1 MPYFS
6 ESSEQEMGEDS
17 SRCSD
22 LTNPLVYF
30 CRFRMGT
37 VFSRGCASD
46 GCIIRCPNDTLRSST
61 ISDGITFPS
70 TMANVTDLQTKY
82 SKLAQEY
89 SKLRAQNQVLKK
101 AVVDEQANS
110 LSLKEQL
117 KQRDQSL
124 RKQEQEMDSLSFRNQ
139 QLAKRVELLQ
149 EELAVSEAK
158 GKKGKSKGDS
168 PPQHGLETQNVFDED
183 LQKKIEENERLH
195 IQFYEADEKHRRQEA
210 ELKTRLQELEKDS
223 EQHQAVVDGLTTKY
237 MESIERLQG
246 DKARLEV
253 KAQTLEREAKECR
266 MRTEECQQQ
275 LRRCQ
280 TELNRQVKQSSSVIQ
295 EKVPFN
301 DTKFSDYNSLNVPP
315 HNRRHQLK
323 ARDVAGQALGF
334 IQDLVAALL
343 NFHSYTE
350 QRVHIYPL
358 DSSIETISPLN
369 QKFSQYLHE
378 NAAYVRPLEDSFLQ
392 LHQSITED
400 TVTVL
405 ETVVKLK
412 TFADHFSSY
421 THFLQKILP
430 YQLKSLEEECEAPL
444 CTAALTAKNQELQSD
459 MKRVTSVFEKLQ
471 NYINI
476 LALPSVRQDAVPQ
489 SSTSAVF
496 TQLAACLH
504 SLNDAIKG
512 ESTIATFFSNN
523 LDFFTSPG
531 YSPRGSTVALNPLQ
545 AESMLAN
552 KKKAAAYIHAIK
564 KPRPQSVPYREA
576 LSNRRI
582 LNSSTESREGLTQQR
597 SHLAKIYNQALW
609 TVQPRMSQCV
619 SRVYNNRDKP
629 SFHKL
634 TVRSSP
640 LPVGLLQVQ
649 QSQEKIARL
658 EQEKEHW
665 LLEAQLGKV
674 RLEKENQRIADLEAQ
689 LAAALGGSPNLQ
701 ASAAST
707 LAQSHE
713 EADREQKA
721 AGKETTLCTSLVGD
735 EESREQ
741 LIKTHYMARVG
752 ELTTQLQISDSKAVH
767 FHSEC
772 RALAKRLAIAEKSRE
787 ALSEEVKVANQNITR
802 LQDELTT
809 TKRSYEDQLSMMSD
823 HLCSM
828 NETLSKQ
835 KEEIDTLKLGSK
847 SAAAVVVSK
856 ELVLSETCA
865 KYDKSSD
872 NLTQDYQNK
881 GAEPDP
887 EAGLRV
893 RDVGLDFYGQMR
905 LQHIESGFSVASV
918 DVPQSRAAST
928 SKDRLI
934 D

>member
-1 MPYFS
+1 
-6 ESSEQEMGEDS
+6 
-17 SRCSD
+17 
-22 LTNPLVYF
+22 
-30 CRFRMGT
+30 
-37 VFSRGCASD
+37 
-46 GCIIRCPNDTLRSST
+46 
-61 ISDGITFPS
+61 
-70 TMANVTDLQTKY
+70 MANVTDLQTKY

-110 LSLKEQL
+110 ASFKEQL

-149 EELAVSEAK
+149 EELA
-158 GKKGKSKGDS
+158 SKADS
-168 PPQHGLETQNVFDED
+168 PSQHGLETQSVFDED

-195 IQFYEADEKHRRQEA
+195 IQFYEADEHHRKQEA
-210 ELKTRLQELEKDS
+210 ELTTRLRELEKDS
-223 EQHQAVVDGLTTKY
+223 GQHQAVVEGLTTKY
-237 MESIERLQG
+237 METIDRLQS

-280 TELNRQVKQSSSVIQ
+280 SELNRQVKQSSSVIQ

-301 DTKFSDYNSLNVPP
+301 DTKFGDYNSLNVPP

-323 ARDVAGQALGF
+323 ARDVAGQALSF

-358 DSSIETISPLN
+358 DSSIEPISPLN

-378 NAAYVRPLEDSFLQ
+378 NAAYVRPLEDGFLQ

-412 TFADHFSSY
+412 SFADNFSSY
-421 THFLQKILP
+421 TGFLQKILP
-430 YQLKSLEEECEAPL
+430 YQLKSLEEECNAPL
-444 CTAALTAKNQELQSD
+444 CTAALIAKNQELLSD

-471 NYINI
+471 SYIKL
-476 LALPSVRQDAVPQ
+476 LALPSVRQDAMPQ

-504 SLNDAIKG
+504 SLHDAIKEMSKHYNQKASFEQELPTITQKLCTTTECLLG
-512 ESTIATFFSNN
+512 SLGSLTSSTGKIATFFSNN
-523 LDFFTSPG
+523 LDFFTSSG

-564 KPRPQSVPYREA
+564 QGRPQSVPYREA
-576 LSNRRI
+576 LSNRRV
-582 LNSSTESREGLTQQR
+582 LTSSTESREGLTQ
-597 SHLAKIYNQALW
+597 
-609 TVQPRMSQCV
+609 
-619 SRVYNNRDKP
+619 
-629 SFHKL
+629 
-634 TVRSSP
+634 
-640 LPVGLLQVQ
+640 QVQ

-689 LAAALGGSPNLQ
+689 LAAALGENPNSQ
-701 ASAAST
+701 PAAAGT
-707 LAQSHE
+707 LSESHE
-713 EADREQKA
+713 EAEEEQKA
-721 AGKETTLCTSLVGD
+721 AGRESALCTSLVGMLCTTPTVEHVGD

-787 ALSEEVKVANQNITR
+787 TLSEEVKLANQNVTR

-835 KEEIDTLKLGSK
+835 REEIDTLKLGSK
-847 SAAAVVVSK
+847 GN
-856 ELVLSETCA
+856 A
-865 KYDKSSD
+865 KK
-872 NLTQDYQNK
+872 NK
-881 GAEPDP
+881 G
-887 EAGLRV
+887 R
-893 RDVGLDFYGQMR
+893 
-905 LQHIESGFSVASV
+905 
-918 DVPQSRAAST
+918 
-928 SKDRLI
+928 
-934 D
+934 

>member
-1 MPYFS
+1 
-6 ESSEQEMGEDS
+6 
-17 SRCSD
+17 
-22 LTNPLVYF
+22 
-30 CRFRMGT
+30 
-37 VFSRGCASD
+37 
-46 GCIIRCPNDTLRSST
+46 
-61 ISDGITFPS
+61 
-70 TMANVTDLQTKY
+70 MANVTDLQTKY

-101 AVVDEQANS
+101 GVVDEQANS
-110 LSLKEQL
+110 ASFKEQL

-149 EELAVSEAK
+149 EELA
-158 GKKGKSKGDS
+158 SKADS
-168 PPQHGLETQNVFDED
+168 PSQHGLETQSVFDED

-195 IQFYEADEKHRRQEA
+195 IQFYEADEQHRRQEA
-210 ELKTRLQELEKDS
+210 ELMTRLQELEKES
-223 EQHQAVVDGLTTKY
+223 EQHQAVVDGLTAKY
-237 MESIERLQG
+237 METIGRLQS

-280 TELNRQVKQSSSVIQ
+280 SELNRQVKQSSSVIQ

-301 DTKFSDYNSLNVPP
+301 DTKFGDYNSLNVPP

-323 ARDVAGQALGF
+323 ARDLSGQALSF

-358 DSSIETISPLN
+358 DSSIELISPLN

-378 NAAYVRPLEDSFLQ
+378 NAAYVRPLEDSCLQ

-412 TFADHFSSY
+412 SFADNFSSY

-430 YQLKSLEEECEAPL
+430 YQLKSLEEECDTPL

-471 NYINI
+471 SYIYL
-476 LALPSVRQDAVPQ
+476 LALPSVRQDAMPQ

-504 SLNDAIKG
+504 SLHDAIKEMSKHYNQKAG
-512 ESTIATFFSNN
+512 LEQDLPTITQKLCTTTECLLGSLGSLTSSTGKIATFFSNN
-523 LDFFTSPG
+523 LDFFTSSG
-531 YSPRGSTVALNPLQ
+531 YSPRGSTVPLNPLQ

-564 KPRPQSVPYREA
+564 KARPQSVPYKEA

-582 LNSSTESREGLTQQR
+582 LTSSTESREGLTQQV
-597 SHLAKIYNQALW
+597 H
-609 TVQPRMSQCV
+609 
-619 SRVYNNRDKP
+619 
-629 SFHKL
+629 
-634 TVRSSP
+634 
-640 LPVGLLQVQ
+640 

-674 RLEKENQRIADLEAQ
+674 RLEKENQRIADLETQ
-689 LAAALGGSPNLQ
+689 LAAALGGSPYSQ
-701 ASAAST
+701 PAAAST

-713 EADREQKA
+713 ETEKEQKP
-721 AGKETTLCTSLVGD
+721 AGRETTLCTSLVGMLCTTPTVEHMGD

-787 ALSEEVKVANQNITR
+787 TLTEEVKLANQNITR
-802 LQDELTT
+802 LQDELAT

-835 KEEIDTLKLGSK
+835 REEIDTLKLGSK
-847 SAAAVVVSK
+847 GN
-856 ELVLSETCA
+856 A
-865 KYDKSSD
+865 KK
-872 NLTQDYQNK
+872 NK
-881 GAEPDP
+881 G
-887 EAGLRV
+887 R
-893 RDVGLDFYGQMR
+893 
-905 LQHIESGFSVASV
+905 
-918 DVPQSRAAST
+918 
-928 SKDRLI
+928 
-934 D
+934 

>member
-1 MPYFS
+1 
-6 ESSEQEMGEDS
+6 
-17 SRCSD
+17 
-22 LTNPLVYF
+22 
-30 CRFRMGT
+30 
-37 VFSRGCASD
+37 
-46 GCIIRCPNDTLRSST
+46 
-61 ISDGITFPS
+61 
-70 TMANVTDLQTKY
+70 MANTDLQTKY

-101 AVVDEQANS
+101 GVVDEQANS
-110 LSLKEQL
+110 ASLKEQL
-117 KQRDQSL
+117 KQREQSL

-149 EELAVSEAK
+149 EELAASDARGKK
-158 GKKGKSKGDS
+158 GKVIMRGKSKGDS
-168 PPQHGLETQNVFDED
+168 PSQHGLQTQSVFDED

-195 IQFYEADEKHRRQEA
+195 IQFYEADQQHRRREA
-210 ELKTRLQELEKDS
+210 ELRARLEELERDAD
-223 EQHQAVVDGLTTKY
+223 QHQTVVDGLNTKY
-237 MESIERLQG
+237 VETIEKLQS
-246 DKARLEV
+246 DKARLEM
-253 KAQTLEREAKECR
+253 KTQTLEREAKECR

-280 TELNRQVKQSSSVIQ
+280 SELNRQVKQSSSVIQ

-301 DTKFSDYNSLNVPP
+301 DTKFSDYNSLNVPS

-323 ARDVAGQALGF
+323 ARDVASQALSF

-358 DSSIETISPLN
+358 DSSLEPISPLN
-369 QKFSQYLHE
+369 QKFSHYLLE
-378 NAAYVRPLEDSFLQ
+378 NAAYVRPLEESFLQ
-392 LHQSITED
+392 LYQSITED

-412 TFADHFSSY
+412 NFAETFSTY

-444 CTAALTAKNQELQSD
+444 CTAALTVKNQELQSD
-459 MKRVTSVFEKLQ
+459 MKKVTSAFEKLRS
-471 NYINI
+471 YINL
-476 LALPSVRQDAVPQ
+476 LALPSVQQDAVPP

-504 SLNDAIKG
+504 SLHDAIKEMSKHYNQKASIEQELPTVTQKLCTTTECLLG
-512 ESTIATFFSNN
+512 SLGSLTSSTGKIATFFSNN

-531 YSPRGSTVALNPLQ
+531 YSPRGSSVTLNPLQ

-564 KPRPQSVPYREA
+564 KTRPQSVPYREA

-582 LNSSTESREGLTQQR
+582 LTSSTESREGLTQ
-597 SHLAKIYNQALW
+597 
-609 TVQPRMSQCV
+609 
-619 SRVYNNRDKP
+619 
-629 SFHKL
+629 
-634 TVRSSP
+634 
-640 LPVGLLQVQ
+640 QVQ

-689 LAAALGGSPNLQ
+689 LTAALGGSPNAQ
-701 ASAAST
+701 TAAAST
-707 LAQSHE
+707 LSQSHE
-713 EADREQKA
+713 VADTEQKA
-721 AGKETTLCTSLVGD
+721 TGKEATLCTSLVGMLCTTPTVEHVGD
-735 EESREQ
+735 EESREE
-741 LIKTHYMARVG
+741 LIKTHYMTRVG

-772 RALAKRLAIAEKSRE
+772 RALAKRLTIAEKSRE
-787 ALSEEVKVANQNITR
+787 TLSEEVKVANQNITR

-835 KEEIDTLKLGSK
+835 REEIDTLKLGSK
-847 SAAAVVVSK
+847 GN
-856 ELVLSETCA
+856 A
-865 KYDKSSD
+865 KK
-872 NLTQDYQNK
+872 NK
-881 GAEPDP
+881 G
-887 EAGLRV
+887 R
-893 RDVGLDFYGQMR
+893 
-905 LQHIESGFSVASV
+905 
-918 DVPQSRAAST
+918 
-928 SKDRLI
+928 
-934 D
+934 

>member
-1 MPYFS
+1 MCYVSTCIP
-6 ESSEQEMGEDS
+6 
-17 SRCSD
+17 C
-22 LTNPLVYF
+22 
-30 CRFRMGT
+30 
-37 VFSRGCASD
+37 VFS
-46 GCIIRCPNDTLRSST
+46 
-61 ISDGITFPS
+61 
-70 TMANVTDLQTKY
+70 Q
-82 SKLAQEY
+82 
-89 SKLRAQNQVLKK
+89 LRAQNQVLKK

-110 LSLKEQL
+110 ASFKEQL

-149 EELAVSEAK
+149 EELAASEAK
-158 GKKGKSKGDS
+158 GKKGK
-168 PPQHGLETQNVFDED
+168 HGLQTQSVFDED

-195 IQFYEADEKHRRQEA
+195 IQFYEADEQHRRQEA
-210 ELKTRLQELEKDS
+210 DLRARLDEVEKDS

-237 MESIERLQG
+237 METIERLQG

-280 TELNRQVKQSSSVIQ
+280 SELNKQVKQSSSVIQ

-301 DTKFSDYNSLNVPP
+301 DTSEYRLDKMQSVME
-315 HNRRHQLK
+315 QLK
-323 ARDVAGQALGF
+323 SRDVAGQALGF

-358 DSSIETISPLN
+358 DSSIEPISPLN

-405 ETVVKLK
+405 ETVVNLK
-412 TFADHFSSY
+412 SFADNFSSY

-430 YQLKSLEEECEAPL
+430 YQLKSLEEECEATL
-444 CTAALTAKNQELQSD
+444 CTAVLTAKNQELQSD
-459 MKRVTSVFEKLQ
+459 MKRVTSVFEKLKSYL
-471 NYINI
+471 NL
-476 LALPSVRQDAVPQ
+476 LALPSMLLFD
-489 SSTSAVF
+489 TSAVF
-496 TQLAACLH
+496 TQLASCLH
-504 SLNDAIKG
+504 SLHDMSKHYNQKAGLEQELPTITQKLRTTTECLLG
-512 ESTIATFFSNN
+512 SLASLTSSTGKIATFFSNN
-523 LDFFTSPG
+523 LDFFTSSG
-531 YSPRGSTVALNPLQ
+531 YSPRGSTLALNPLQ

-552 KKKAAAYIHAIK
+552 KKKAAAYIHAVK

-582 LNSSTESREGLTQQR
+582 LTSSTESREGLTQ
-597 SHLAKIYNQALW
+597 
-609 TVQPRMSQCV
+609 
-619 SRVYNNRDKP
+619 
-629 SFHKL
+629 
-634 TVRSSP
+634 
-640 LPVGLLQVQ
+640 QVQ

-674 RLEKENQRIADLEAQ
+674 RLEKENQRIADLEVQ
-689 LAAALGGSPNLQ
+689 LAAALGE
-701 ASAAST
+701 T
-707 LAQSHE
+707 SHP
-713 EADREQKA
+713 EQFD
-721 AGKETTLCTSLVGD
+721 SLPSVLPVGD

-772 RALAKRLAIAEKSRE
+772 RALAKRLAIAETSRE
-787 ALSEEVKVANQNITR
+787 TLSEEVKVANQNITR

-835 KEEIDTLKLGSK
+835 REEIDTLKLSSK
-847 SAAAVVVSK
+847 GN
-856 ELVLSETCA
+856 A
-865 KYDKSSD
+865 KK
-872 NLTQDYQNK
+872 NK
-881 GAEPDP
+881 G
-887 EAGLRV
+887 R
-893 RDVGLDFYGQMR
+893 
-905 LQHIESGFSVASV
+905 
-918 DVPQSRAAST
+918 
-928 SKDRLI
+928 
-934 D
+934 

>member
-1 MPYFS
+1 
-6 ESSEQEMGEDS
+6 
-17 SRCSD
+17 
-22 LTNPLVYF
+22 
-30 CRFRMGT
+30 
-37 VFSRGCASD
+37 
-46 GCIIRCPNDTLRSST
+46 
-61 ISDGITFPS
+61 
-70 TMANVTDLQTKY
+70 MANVTDLQTKY

-101 AVVDEQANS
+101 GVVDEQANS
-110 LSLKEQL
+110 ASLKEQL

-158 GKKGKSKGDS
+158 GKKGK
-168 PPQHGLETQNVFDED
+168 HGLQTQSVFDED

-195 IQFYEADEKHRRQEA
+195 IQFYEADEQHRRQEA
-210 ELKTRLQELEKDS
+210 ELRARLEELEKDS

-237 MESIERLQG
+237 METIERLQS

-280 TELNRQVKQSSSVIQ
+280 SELNRQVKQSSSVIQ

-301 DTKFSDYNSLNVPP
+301 DTIILQCSLDCVFSLWI
-315 HNRRHQLK
+315 QLK
-323 ARDVAGQALGF
+323 ARDVAGQALSF

-350 QRVHIYPL
+350 QRVHIYPR
-358 DSSIETISPLN
+358 DSSIEPISPLN

-412 TFADHFSSY
+412 SFADNFSSY

-430 YQLKSLEEECEAPL
+430 YQLKSLEEECEATL
-444 CTAALTAKNQELQSD
+444 CTAALAAKNQELQSD

-471 NYINI
+471 NYINL
-476 LALPSVRQDAVPQ
+476 LALPSMLTFELFF
-489 SSTSAVF
+489 TSAVF

-504 SLNDAIKG
+504 SLHDAVKEMSKHYNQKAGLEQELPTITQKLCTTTECLLG
-512 ESTIATFFSNN
+512 SLGSLTSSTGKIATFFSNN
-523 LDFFTSPG
+523 LDFFTSSG
-531 YSPRGSTVALNPLQ
+531 YSPRGGAVTLNPLQ

-582 LNSSTESREGLTQQR
+582 LTSSTESREGLTQ
-597 SHLAKIYNQALW
+597 
-609 TVQPRMSQCV
+609 
-619 SRVYNNRDKP
+619 
-629 SFHKL
+629 
-634 TVRSSP
+634 
-640 LPVGLLQVQ
+640 QVQ

-689 LAAALGGSPNLQ
+689 LAAALGGSPSSQ
-701 ASAAST
+701 TAAAGT
-707 LAQSHE
+707 LAQNHE
-713 EADREQKA
+713 EAEAEQKT

-741 LIKTHYMARVG
+741 LIKTHYMTRVG

-787 ALSEEVKVANQNITR
+787 TLSEEVKLANQNITR
-802 LQDELTT
+802 LQDELAT

-835 KEEIDTLKLGSK
+835 REEIDTLKLGSK
-847 SAAAVVVSK
+847 GN
-856 ELVLSETCA
+856 A
-865 KYDKSSD
+865 KK
-872 NLTQDYQNK
+872 NK
-881 GAEPDP
+881 G
-887 EAGLRV
+887 R
-893 RDVGLDFYGQMR
+893 
-905 LQHIESGFSVASV
+905 
-918 DVPQSRAAST
+918 
-928 SKDRLI
+928 
-934 D
+934 

>member
-1 MPYFS
+1 
-6 ESSEQEMGEDS
+6 
-17 SRCSD
+17 
-22 LTNPLVYF
+22 
-30 CRFRMGT
+30 
-37 VFSRGCASD
+37 
-46 GCIIRCPNDTLRSST
+46 
-61 ISDGITFPS
+61 
-70 TMANVTDLQTKY
+70 MANVTDLQTKY

-101 AVVDEQANS
+101 GVVDEQANS
-110 LSLKEQL
+110 ASFKEQL

-149 EELAVSEAK
+149 EELA
-158 GKKGKSKGDS
+158 SKADS
-168 PPQHGLETQNVFDED
+168 PSQHGLETQCVFDED

-195 IQFYEADEKHRRQEA
+195 IQFYEAGEQHSRQES

-223 EQHQAVVDGLTTKY
+223 EQHQAVVGGLTTKY
-237 MESIERLQG
+237 METIERLQS
-246 DKARLEV
+246 DKARLEI
-253 KAQTLEREAKECR
+253 KSQTLEREAKECR

-275 LRRCQ
+275 LRLSQ
-280 TELNRQVKQSSSVIQ
+280 SELNRQVKQSSSVIQ

-301 DTKFSDYNSLNVPP
+301 DTKLIGYNSLNVPP

-323 ARDVAGQALGF
+323 ARDVAGQALSF

-358 DSSIETISPLN
+358 DSSIEPISPLN

-378 NAAYVRPLEDSFLQ
+378 NAAYVRPLEDSFLH

-412 TFADHFSSY
+412 SFADHFSSY

-430 YQLKSLEEECEAPL
+430 YQLKSLEEECDTPL

-459 MKRVTSVFEKLQ
+459 MKRVTSVFEKMQ
-471 NYINI
+471 SYINL
-476 LALPSVRQDAVPQ
+476 LALPSVRQDAMPQ

-504 SLNDAIKG
+504 SLHDAIKDMSKHYNQKASLEQELPTITQKLCTTTECLLG
-512 ESTIATFFSNN
+512 SLGSLTSSTGKIATFFSNN
-523 LDFFTSPG
+523 LDFFTSSG
-531 YSPRGSTVALNPLQ
+531 YSPRGSTLALNPLQ

-552 KKKAAAYIHAIK
+552 KKKAAAYISAVK
-564 KPRPQSVPYREA
+564 KARPQSVPYSDA
-576 LSNRRI
+576 LSNRRV
-582 LNSSTESREGLTQQR
+582 LTSSTESREGL
-597 SHLAKIYNQALW
+597 
-609 TVQPRMSQCV
+609 SQ
-619 SRVYNNRDKP
+619 
-629 SFHKL
+629 
-634 TVRSSP
+634 
-640 LPVGLLQVQ
+640 QVQ
-649 QSQEKIARL
+649 QSQDKIARL

-689 LAAALGGSPNLQ
+689 LAAAQGGSLNSPP
-701 ASAAST
+701 AAAST
-707 LAQSHE
+707 PVQSQE
-713 EADREQKA
+713 EAEMEPSAGEREA
-721 AGKETTLCTSLVGD
+721 TLCTSLVGMLCTTPSVEHVGD
-735 EESREQ
+735 EESRET

-787 ALSEEVKVANQNITR
+787 TLTEEIKLATQKITR
-802 LQDELTT
+802 LQDELAT

-835 KEEIDTLKLGSK
+835 REEIDTLKLGSK
-847 SAAAVVVSK
+847 GN
-856 ELVLSETCA
+856 A
-865 KYDKSSD
+865 KK
-872 NLTQDYQNK
+872 NK
-881 GAEPDP
+881 G
-887 EAGLRV
+887 R
-893 RDVGLDFYGQMR
+893 
-905 LQHIESGFSVASV
+905 
-918 DVPQSRAAST
+918 
-928 SKDRLI
+928 
-934 D
+934 

>member
-1 MPYFS
+1 
-6 ESSEQEMGEDS
+6 
-17 SRCSD
+17 
-22 LTNPLVYF
+22 
-30 CRFRMGT
+30 
-37 VFSRGCASD
+37 
-46 GCIIRCPNDTLRSST
+46 
-61 ISDGITFPS
+61 
-70 TMANVTDLQTKY
+70 MANVTDLQTKY

-110 LSLKEQL
+110 ASLKEQL

-149 EELAVSEAK
+149 EELAASEVRS
-158 GKKGKSKGDS
+158 KKGKGKGDS
-168 PPQHGLETQNVFDED
+168 PSQQNLQTQSVFDED

-195 IQFYEADEKHRRQEA
+195 IQFYEADEQHRKEEA
-210 ELKTRLQELEKDS
+210 ELRARLEKLEGDA
-223 EQHQAVVDGLTTKY
+223 EEHQAVVDGLTTKY
-237 MESIERLQG
+237 VETIERLQS

-253 KAQTLEREAKECR
+253 KTQTLEREAKECR

-280 TELNRQVKQSSSVIQ
+280 SELNRQVKQSSSVIQ

-301 DTKFSDYNSLNVPP
+301 DTKFSDYNSLNVPS

-323 ARDVAGQALGF
+323 ARDVTSQALSF

-343 NFHSYTE
+343 NFHTYTE

-358 DSSIETISPLN
+358 DSSIEPISPLN

-392 LHQSITED
+392 LYQSITED

-405 ETVVKLK
+405 ETVVTLRNF
-412 TFADHFSSY
+412 TENFSSY
-421 THFLQKILP
+421 AHFLQKILP
-430 YQLKSLEEECEAPL
+430 YQLKSLEEECKAPL
-444 CTAALTAKNQELQSD
+444 CTAALTATNRELQND
-459 MKRVTSVFEKLQ
+459 MKKVTTVFEKMQ
-471 NYINI
+471 NYVRL
-476 LALPSVRQDAVPQ
+476 LALPSVRQDAVPH

-496 TQLAACLH
+496 TQLAANLH
-504 SLNDAIKG
+504 GLHDAIKEMSKHYNQKAG
-512 ESTIATFFSNN
+512 IEQELPTVTQKLCTTTECLLGSLGSLTSVTGKIATFFSNN

-531 YSPRGSTVALNPLQ
+531 YSPRGCTVSLNPLQ

-552 KKKAAAYIHAIK
+552 KKKAAAYIQAIK
-564 KPRPQSVPYREA
+564 TARPQSVPYREA

-582 LNSSTESREGLTQQR
+582 LTSSTESREGLTQQ
-597 SHLAKIYNQALW
+597 
-609 TVQPRMSQCV
+609 
-619 SRVYNNRDKP
+619 
-629 SFHKL
+629 
-634 TVRSSP
+634 
-640 LPVGLLQVQ
+640 VQ
-649 QSQEKIARL
+649 QSLEKIGRL

-689 LAAALGGSPNLQ
+689 LAAALGGSLSSQ
-701 ASAAST
+701 ATADGRLT
-707 LAQSHE
+707 QSQE
-713 EADREQKA
+713 EAETPQRA
-721 AGKETTLCTSLVGD
+721 TGKETALCTSLVGMLCTTPTNEHVGD

-772 RALAKRLAIAEKSRE
+772 RALAKRLTIAEKARE
-787 ALSEEVKVANQNITR
+787 TLSEEVKRANENITR

-835 KEEIDTLKLGSK
+835 REEIDTLKLGGK
-847 SAAAVVVSK
+847 VPH
-856 ELVLSETCA
+856 
-865 KYDKSSD
+865 
-872 NLTQDYQNK
+872 Q
-881 GAEPDP
+881 G
-887 EAGLRV
+887 
-893 RDVGLDFYGQMR
+893 
-905 LQHIESGFSVASV
+905 GFWFQTV
-918 DVPQSRAAST
+918 
-928 SKDRLI
+928 
-934 D
+934 

>member
-1 MPYFS
+1 
-6 ESSEQEMGEDS
+6 
-17 SRCSD
+17 
-22 LTNPLVYF
+22 
-30 CRFRMGT
+30 
-37 VFSRGCASD
+37 
-46 GCIIRCPNDTLRSST
+46 
-61 ISDGITFPS
+61 
-70 TMANVTDLQTKY
+70 MANVTDLQTKY

-110 LSLKEQL
+110 ASLKDQL

-149 EELAVSEAK
+149 EELAASE
-158 GKKGKSKGDS
+158 GRSKKGKGKGDS
-168 PPQHGLETQNVFDED
+168 PLQPGLQTQSVFNED

-195 IQFYEADEKHRRQEA
+195 IQFYEADEQHRKKEA
-210 ELKTRLQELEKDS
+210 ELRARLEKL
-223 EQHQAVVDGLTTKY
+223 EGEAEEHQAVVDGLTTKY
-237 MESIERLQG
+237 VETIERLQG
-246 DKARLEV
+246 DKARLEL
-253 KAQTLEREAKECR
+253 KTQILEREAKDCR

-280 TELNRQVKQSSSVIQ
+280 SELSRQVKQSSSVIQ

-301 DTKFSDYNSLNVPP
+301 DTKFSDYNSLNVPS

-323 ARDVAGQALGF
+323 ARDVTSQALSF

-343 NFHSYTE
+343 NFHTYTE

-358 DSSIETISPLN
+358 DSSIEPISPLN

-392 LHQSITED
+392 LYQSITED

-405 ETVVKLK
+405 ETVVMLRN
-412 TFADHFSSY
+412 FAENFSSY
-421 THFLQKILP
+421 THFLLKILP

-444 CTAALTAKNQELQSD
+444 CTAALMAKNRELQSD
-459 MKRVTSVFEKLQ
+459 MKKVTTVFEKMQ
-471 NYINI
+471 NYINL
-476 LALPSVRQDAVPQ
+476 LALPSSDRAELVAGVNVLCLFNKRAACASGVRQDAMPQ

-496 TQLAACLH
+496 TQLAASLH
-504 SLNDAIKG
+504 SLHDAIKEMSKHYNQKASIEQELPTVTQKLCTTTECLLG
-512 ESTIATFFSNN
+512 SLGSLTSVTGKIATFFSNN

-531 YSPRGSTVALNPLQ
+531 YSPRGCAVSLNPLQ

-552 KKKAAAYIHAIK
+552 KKKAAAYIDAIK
-564 KPRPQSVPYREA
+564 TARPQSVPYREA

-582 LNSSTESREGLTQQR
+582 LTSSTESREGLTQ
-597 SHLAKIYNQALW
+597 
-609 TVQPRMSQCV
+609 
-619 SRVYNNRDKP
+619 
-629 SFHKL
+629 
-634 TVRSSP
+634 
-640 LPVGLLQVQ
+640 QVQ

-689 LAAALGGSPNLQ
+689 LAAALGGSQ
-701 ASAAST
+701 SSQTAADGRLT
-707 LAQSHE
+707 QSNE
-713 EADREQKA
+713 EAETAQKA
-721 AGKETTLCTSLVGD
+721 AGKEMTLCTSLVGMLCTTPTNEHVGD

-741 LIKTHYMARVG
+741 LIKTHYMTRVG
-752 ELTTQLQISDSKAVH
+752 ELTTQLQVSDSKAVH

-772 RALAKRLAIAEKSRE
+772 RALAKRLTIAEKARE
-787 ALSEEVKVANQNITR
+787 TLSEEVKLANENITR

-835 KEEIDTLKLGSK
+835 REEIDMLKLGGKANAKKNK
-847 SAAAVVVSK
+847 S
-856 ELVLSETCA
+856 
-865 KYDKSSD
+865 
-872 NLTQDYQNK
+872 
-881 GAEPDP
+881 
-887 EAGLRV
+887 R
-893 RDVGLDFYGQMR
+893 
-905 LQHIESGFSVASV
+905 
-918 DVPQSRAAST
+918 
-928 SKDRLI
+928 
-934 D
+934 

>member
-1 MPYFS
+1 
-6 ESSEQEMGEDS
+6 
-17 SRCSD
+17 
-22 LTNPLVYF
+22 
-30 CRFRMGT
+30 
-37 VFSRGCASD
+37 
-46 GCIIRCPNDTLRSST
+46 
-61 ISDGITFPS
+61 
-70 TMANVTDLQTKY
+70 MANVTDLQTKY

-110 LSLKEQL
+110 ASLKDQL

-149 EELAVSEAK
+149 EELAASE
-158 GKKGKSKGDS
+158 GRSKKGKGKGDS
-168 PPQHGLETQNVFDED
+168 PLQPGLQTQSVFNED

-195 IQFYEADEKHRRQEA
+195 IQFYEADEQHRKKEA
-210 ELKTRLQELEKDS
+210 ELRAQLQKLEG
-223 EQHQAVVDGLTTKY
+223 EAEEHQAVVDGLTTKY
-237 MESIERLQG
+237 VETIERLQG
-246 DKARLEV
+246 DKARLEL
-253 KAQTLEREAKECR
+253 KTQTLEREAKDCR

-280 TELNRQVKQSSSVIQ
+280 SELSRQVKQSSSVIQ

-301 DTKFSDYNSLNVPP
+301 DTKFSDYNSLNVPS

-323 ARDVAGQALGF
+323 ARDVTSQALSF

-343 NFHSYTE
+343 NFHTYTE

-358 DSSIETISPLN
+358 DSSIEPISPLN

-392 LHQSITED
+392 LYQSITED

-405 ETVVKLK
+405 ETVVMLRN
-412 TFADHFSSY
+412 FAENFSSY
-421 THFLQKILP
+421 THFLLKILP

-444 CTAALTAKNQELQSD
+444 CTAALMAKNRELQSD
-459 MKRVTSVFEKLQ
+459 MKKVTTVFEKMQ
-471 NYINI
+471 NYINL
-476 LALPSVRQDAVPQ
+476 LALPSSDRAELVAGVNVLCLFNKRAACASGVRQDAMPQ

-496 TQLAACLH
+496 TQLAASLH
-504 SLNDAIKG
+504 SLHDAIKEMSKHYNQKASIEQELPTVTQKLCTTTECLLG
-512 ESTIATFFSNN
+512 SLGSLTSVTGKIATFFSNN

-531 YSPRGSTVALNPLQ
+531 YSPRGCAVSLNPLQ

-552 KKKAAAYIHAIK
+552 KKKAAAYIDAIK
-564 KPRPQSVPYREA
+564 TARPQSVPYREA

-582 LNSSTESREGLTQQR
+582 LTSSTESREGLTQ
-597 SHLAKIYNQALW
+597 
-609 TVQPRMSQCV
+609 
-619 SRVYNNRDKP
+619 
-629 SFHKL
+629 
-634 TVRSSP
+634 
-640 LPVGLLQVQ
+640 QVQ

-689 LAAALGGSPNLQ
+689 LAAALGGS
-701 ASAAST
+701 
-707 LAQSHE
+707 QSSQTATDGRLTQSNE
-713 EADREQKA
+713 EAETAQKA
-721 AGKETTLCTSLVGD
+721 AGKETTLCTSLVGMLCTTPTNEHVGD

-741 LIKTHYMARVG
+741 LIKTHYMTRVG
-752 ELTTQLQISDSKAVH
+752 ELTTQLQVSDSKAVH

-772 RALAKRLAIAEKSRE
+772 RALAKRLTIAEKARE
-787 ALSEEVKVANQNITR
+787 TLSEEVKLANENITR

-835 KEEIDTLKLGSK
+835 REEIDMLKLGGKANAKKNK
-847 SAAAVVVSK
+847 S
-856 ELVLSETCA
+856 
-865 KYDKSSD
+865 
-872 NLTQDYQNK
+872 
-881 GAEPDP
+881 
-887 EAGLRV
+887 R
-893 RDVGLDFYGQMR
+893 
-905 LQHIESGFSVASV
+905 
-918 DVPQSRAAST
+918 
-928 SKDRLI
+928 
-934 D
+934 

>member
-1 MPYFS
+1 
-6 ESSEQEMGEDS
+6 
-17 SRCSD
+17 
-22 LTNPLVYF
+22 
-30 CRFRMGT
+30 
-37 VFSRGCASD
+37 
-46 GCIIRCPNDTLRSST
+46 
-61 ISDGITFPS
+61 
-70 TMANVTDLQTKY
+70 MANVTDLQTKY

-101 AVVDEQANS
+101 GVVDEQANS
-110 LSLKEQL
+110 ASFKEQL

-158 GKKGKSKGDS
+158 GKKGKSKADS
-168 PPQHGLETQNVFDED
+168 PSQHGLETQSVFDED

-195 IQFYEADEKHRRQEA
+195 IQFYEADEQHRRQEA
-210 ELKTRLQELEKDS
+210 ELMTRLQELEKES
-223 EQHQAVVDGLTTKY
+223 EQHQAVVDGLTAKY
-237 MESIERLQG
+237 METIGRLQS

-280 TELNRQVKQSSSVIQ
+280 SELNRQVKQSSSVIQ

-301 DTKFSDYNSLNVPP
+301 DTSEYLALSHLDKNDLL
-315 HNRRHQLK
+315 QT
-323 ARDVAGQALGF
+323 RDLSGQALSF

-358 DSSIETISPLN
+358 DSSIEPISPLN

-378 NAAYVRPLEDSFLQ
+378 NAAYVRPLEDSCLQ

-412 TFADHFSSY
+412 SFADNFSSY

-430 YQLKSLEEECEAPL
+430 YQLKSLEEECDTPL

-459 MKRVTSVFEKLQ
+459 IKRVTSVFEKLQ
-471 NYINI
+471 SYIY
-476 LALPSVRQDAVPQ
+476 LLSLPTLQPESRLRAGPPHYHPEALYHHRVPAGIFGLSDQ
-489 SSTSAVF
+489 QHWQGMANRG
-496 TQLAACLH
+496 QEAAKDLFNF
-504 SLNDAIKG
+504 NDMRHYV
-512 ESTIATFFSNN
+512 TVLLQIATFFSNN
-523 LDFFTSPG
+523 LDFFTSSG
-531 YSPRGSTVALNPLQ
+531 YSPRGSTVPLNPLQ

-564 KPRPQSVPYREA
+564 KARPQSVPYKEA

-582 LNSSTESREGLTQQR
+582 LTSSTESREGLTQQV
-597 SHLAKIYNQALW
+597 H
-609 TVQPRMSQCV
+609 
-619 SRVYNNRDKP
+619 
-629 SFHKL
+629 
-634 TVRSSP
+634 
-640 LPVGLLQVQ
+640 

-674 RLEKENQRIADLEAQ
+674 RLEKENQRIADLETQ
-689 LAAALGGSPNLQ
+689 LAAALGGKGRTILSSWMLCLCLQ
-701 ASAAST
+701 M
-707 LAQSHE
+707 
-713 EADREQKA
+713 
-721 AGKETTLCTSLVGD
+721 GD

-787 ALSEEVKVANQNITR
+787 TLSEEVKLANQNITR
-802 LQDELTT
+802 LQDELAT

-835 KEEIDTLKLGSK
+835 REEIDTLKLGSK
-847 SAAAVVVSK
+847 GN
-856 ELVLSETCA
+856 A
-865 KYDKSSD
+865 KK
-872 NLTQDYQNK
+872 NK
-881 GAEPDP
+881 G
-887 EAGLRV
+887 R
-893 RDVGLDFYGQMR
+893 
-905 LQHIESGFSVASV
+905 
-918 DVPQSRAAST
+918 
-928 SKDRLI
+928 
-934 D
+934 

>member
-1 MPYFS
+1 
-6 ESSEQEMGEDS
+6 
-17 SRCSD
+17 
-22 LTNPLVYF
+22 
-30 CRFRMGT
+30 
-37 VFSRGCASD
+37 
-46 GCIIRCPNDTLRSST
+46 
-61 ISDGITFPS
+61 
-70 TMANVTDLQTKY
+70 MANVTDLQTKY

-101 AVVDEQANS
+101 GVVDEQANS
-110 LSLKEQL
+110 ASFKEQL

-158 GKKGKSKGDS
+158 GKKGKSKADS
-168 PPQHGLETQNVFDED
+168 PSQHGLETQCVFDED

-195 IQFYEADEKHRRQEA
+195 IQFYEAGEQHSRQES

-223 EQHQAVVDGLTTKY
+223 EQHQAVVGGLTTKY
-237 MESIERLQG
+237 METIERLQS
-246 DKARLEV
+246 DKARLEI
-253 KAQTLEREAKECR
+253 KSQTLEREAKECR

-275 LRRCQ
+275 LRLSQ
-280 TELNRQVKQSSSVIQ
+280 SELNRQVKQSSSVIQ

-301 DTKFSDYNSLNVPP
+301 DTKLIGYNSLNVPP

-323 ARDVAGQALGF
+323 ARDVAGQALSF

-358 DSSIETISPLN
+358 DSSIEPISPLN

-378 NAAYVRPLEDSFLQ
+378 NAAYVRPLEDSFLH

-412 TFADHFSSY
+412 SFADHFSSY

-430 YQLKSLEEECEAPL
+430 YQLKSLEEECDTPL

-459 MKRVTSVFEKLQ
+459 MKRVTSVFEKMQ
-471 NYINI
+471 SYINL
-476 LALPSVRQDAVPQ
+476 LALPSVRQDAMPQ

-504 SLNDAIKG
+504 SLHDAIKDMSKHYNQKASLEQELPTITQKLCTTTECLLG
-512 ESTIATFFSNN
+512 SLGSLTSSTGKIATFFSNN
-523 LDFFTSPG
+523 LDFFTSSG
-531 YSPRGSTVALNPLQ
+531 YSPRGSTLALNPLQ

-552 KKKAAAYIHAIK
+552 KKKAAAYISAVK
-564 KPRPQSVPYREA
+564 KARPQSVPYSDA
-576 LSNRRI
+576 LSNRRV
-582 LNSSTESREGLTQQR
+582 LTSSTESREGL
-597 SHLAKIYNQALW
+597 
-609 TVQPRMSQCV
+609 SQ
-619 SRVYNNRDKP
+619 
-629 SFHKL
+629 
-634 TVRSSP
+634 
-640 LPVGLLQVQ
+640 QVQ
-649 QSQEKIARL
+649 QSQDKIARL

-689 LAAALGGSPNLQ
+689 LAAAQGGSLNSPP
-701 ASAAST
+701 AAAST
-707 LAQSHE
+707 PVQSQE
-713 EADREQKA
+713 EAEMEPSAGEREA
-721 AGKETTLCTSLVGD
+721 TLCTSLVGMLCTTPSVEHVGD
-735 EESREQ
+735 EESRET

-787 ALSEEVKVANQNITR
+787 TLTEEIKLATQKITR
-802 LQDELTT
+802 LQDELAT

-835 KEEIDTLKLGSK
+835 REEIDTLKLGSK
-847 SAAAVVVSK
+847 GN
-856 ELVLSETCA
+856 A
-865 KYDKSSD
+865 KK
-872 NLTQDYQNK
+872 NK
-881 GAEPDP
+881 G
-887 EAGLRV
+887 R
-893 RDVGLDFYGQMR
+893 
-905 LQHIESGFSVASV
+905 
-918 DVPQSRAAST
+918 
-928 SKDRLI
+928 
-934 D
+934 

>member
-1 MPYFS
+1 MLCCFK
-6 ESSEQEMGEDS
+6 ELLIQLQERYGHFG
-17 SRCSD
+17 RCS
-22 LTNPLVYF
+22 LW
-30 CRFRMGT
+30 
-37 VFSRGCASD
+37 
-46 GCIIRCPNDTLRSST
+46 CI
-61 ISDGITFPS
+61 
-70 TMANVTDLQTKY
+70 
-82 SKLAQEY
+82 
-89 SKLRAQNQVLKK
+89 
-101 AVVDEQANS
+101 VDEQANS
-110 LSLKEQL
+110 ASFKEQL

-158 GKKGKSKGDS
+158 GKKGKSKADS
-168 PPQHGLETQNVFDED
+168 PSQHGLETQSVFDED

-195 IQFYEADEKHRRQEA
+195 IQFYEADEQHRRQEA
-210 ELKTRLQELEKDS
+210 ELMTRLQELEKES
-223 EQHQAVVDGLTTKY
+223 EQHQAVVDGLTAKY
-237 MESIERLQG
+237 METIGRLQS

-280 TELNRQVKQSSSVIQ
+280 SELNRQVKQSSSVIQ

-301 DTKFSDYNSLNVPP
+301 DTSEYLALSHLDKNDLL
-315 HNRRHQLK
+315 QT
-323 ARDVAGQALGF
+323 RDLSGQALSF

-358 DSSIETISPLN
+358 DSSIEPISPLN

-378 NAAYVRPLEDSFLQ
+378 NAAYVRPLEDSCLQ

-412 TFADHFSSY
+412 SFADNFSSY

-430 YQLKSLEEECEAPL
+430 YQLKSLEEECDTPL

-459 MKRVTSVFEKLQ
+459 IKRVTSVFEKLQ
-471 NYINI
+471 SYIY
-476 LALPSVRQDAVPQ
+476 LLSLPSVRQDAMPQ

-504 SLNDAIKG
+504 SLHDAIKEMSKHYNQKAG
-512 ESTIATFFSNN
+512 LEQDLPTITQKLCTTTECLLGSLGSLTSSTGKIATFFSNN
-523 LDFFTSPG
+523 LDFFTSSG
-531 YSPRGSTVALNPLQ
+531 YSPRGSTVPLNPLQ

-552 KKKAAAYIHAIK
+552 KKKAAAYIHA
-564 KPRPQSVPYREA
+564 RPQSVPYKEA

-582 LNSSTESREGLTQQR
+582 LTSSTESREGLTQQV
-597 SHLAKIYNQALW
+597 H
-609 TVQPRMSQCV
+609 
-619 SRVYNNRDKP
+619 
-629 SFHKL
+629 
-634 TVRSSP
+634 
-640 LPVGLLQVQ
+640 

-674 RLEKENQRIADLEAQ
+674 RLEKENQRIADLETQ
-689 LAAALGGSPNLQ
+689 LAAALGGSPYSQ
-701 ASAAST
+701 PAAAST

-713 EADREQKA
+713 EAEKEQKP
-721 AGKETTLCTSLVGD
+721 AGRETTLFIHILYRSNSNAPDLESVSQILNSIVYFIFSL
-735 EESREQ
+735 
-741 LIKTHYMARVG
+741 
-752 ELTTQLQISDSKAVH
+752 
-767 FHSEC
+767 F
-772 RALAKRLAIAEKSRE
+772 
-787 ALSEEVKVANQNITR
+787 EEVKLANQNITR
-802 LQDELTT
+802 LQDELAT

-835 KEEIDTLKLGSK
+835 REEIDTLKLGSK
-847 SAAAVVVSK
+847 GN
-856 ELVLSETCA
+856 A
-865 KYDKSSD
+865 KK
-872 NLTQDYQNK
+872 NK
-881 GAEPDP
+881 G
-887 EAGLRV
+887 R
-893 RDVGLDFYGQMR
+893 
-905 LQHIESGFSVASV
+905 
-918 DVPQSRAAST
+918 
-928 SKDRLI
+928 
-934 D
+934 

>member
-1 MPYFS
+1 MLCCFK
-6 ESSEQEMGEDS
+6 ELLIQLQERYGHFG
-17 SRCSD
+17 RCS
-22 LTNPLVYF
+22 LW
-30 CRFRMGT
+30 
-37 VFSRGCASD
+37 
-46 GCIIRCPNDTLRSST
+46 CI
-61 ISDGITFPS
+61 
-70 TMANVTDLQTKY
+70 
-82 SKLAQEY
+82 
-89 SKLRAQNQVLKK
+89 
-101 AVVDEQANS
+101 VDEQANS
-110 LSLKEQL
+110 ASFKEQL

-158 GKKGKSKGDS
+158 GKKGKSKADS
-168 PPQHGLETQNVFDED
+168 PSQHGLETQSVFDED

-195 IQFYEADEKHRRQEA
+195 IQFYEADEQHRRQEA
-210 ELKTRLQELEKDS
+210 ELMTRLQELEKES
-223 EQHQAVVDGLTTKY
+223 EQHQAVVDGLTAKY
-237 MESIERLQG
+237 METIGRLQS

-280 TELNRQVKQSSSVIQ
+280 SELNRQVKQSSSVIQ

-301 DTKFSDYNSLNVPP
+301 DTSEYLALSHLDKNDLL
-315 HNRRHQLK
+315 QT
-323 ARDVAGQALGF
+323 RDLSGQALSF

-358 DSSIETISPLN
+358 DSSIEPISPLN

-378 NAAYVRPLEDSFLQ
+378 NAAYVRPLEDSCLQ

-412 TFADHFSSY
+412 SFADNFSSY

-430 YQLKSLEEECEAPL
+430 YQLKSLEEECDTPL

-459 MKRVTSVFEKLQ
+459 IKRVTSVFEKLQ
-471 NYINI
+471 SYIY
-476 LALPSVRQDAVPQ
+476 LLSLPSVRQDAMPQ

-504 SLNDAIKG
+504 SLHDAIKEMSKHYNQKAG
-512 ESTIATFFSNN
+512 LEQDLPTITQKLCTTTECLLGSLGSLTSSTGKIATFFSNN
-523 LDFFTSPG
+523 LDFFTSSG
-531 YSPRGSTVALNPLQ
+531 YSPRGSTVPLNPLQ

-564 KPRPQSVPYREA
+564 KARPQSVPYKEA

-582 LNSSTESREGLTQQR
+582 LTSSTESREGLTQQV
-597 SHLAKIYNQALW
+597 H
-609 TVQPRMSQCV
+609 
-619 SRVYNNRDKP
+619 
-629 SFHKL
+629 
-634 TVRSSP
+634 
-640 LPVGLLQVQ
+640 

-674 RLEKENQRIADLEAQ
+674 RLEKENQRIADLETQ
-689 LAAALGGSPNLQ
+689 LAAALGGSPYSQ
-701 ASAAST
+701 PAAAST

-713 EADREQKA
+713 EAEKEQKP
-721 AGKETTLCTSLVGD
+721 AGRETTLCTSLVGMLCTTPTMGD

-787 ALSEEVKVANQNITR
+787 TLSEEVKLANQNITR
-802 LQDELTT
+802 LQDELAT

-835 KEEIDTLKLGSK
+835 REEIDTLKLGSK
-847 SAAAVVVSK
+847 GN
-856 ELVLSETCA
+856 A
-865 KYDKSSD
+865 KK
-872 NLTQDYQNK
+872 NK
-881 GAEPDP
+881 G
-887 EAGLRV
+887 R
-893 RDVGLDFYGQMR
+893 
-905 LQHIESGFSVASV
+905 
-918 DVPQSRAAST
+918 
-928 SKDRLI
+928 
-934 D
+934 

>member
-1 MPYFS
+1 
-6 ESSEQEMGEDS
+6 
-17 SRCSD
+17 
-22 LTNPLVYF
+22 
-30 CRFRMGT
+30 
-37 VFSRGCASD
+37 
-46 GCIIRCPNDTLRSST
+46 
-61 ISDGITFPS
+61 
-70 TMANVTDLQTKY
+70 MANVTDLQTKY

-110 LSLKEQL
+110 TSLKEQL

-149 EELAVSEAK
+149 EELVASEAK

-168 PPQHGLETQNVFDED
+168 PSQHGLQTQNVFDED

-195 IQFYEADEKHRRQEA
+195 IQFYEADEQHRRQEA
-210 ELKTRLQELEKDS
+210 ELRARLKELEKDS

-237 MESIERLQG
+237 METIERLQG

-253 KAQTLEREAKECR
+253 KAQTLERESKECR
-266 MRTEECQQQ
+266 LRTEECQQQ

-280 TELNRQVKQSSSVIQ
+280 AELNRQVKQSSSVIQ

-301 DTKFSDYNSLNVPP
+301 DTGEYLAMSHLDKED
-315 HNRRHQLK
+315 LK
-323 ARDVAGQALGF
+323 ARDVAGQALSF

-358 DSSIETISPLN
+358 DSSIESISPLN

-378 NAAYVRPLEDSFLQ
+378 NAAYVRPLEDSLLQ

-400 TVTVL
+400 TVTTL
-405 ETVVKLK
+405 ETVIKLK
-412 TFADHFSSY
+412 SFADNFSSY

-444 CTAALTAKNQELQSD
+444 CTAALTAKNHELQSD
-459 MKRVTSVFEKLQ
+459 MKRLTSVFEKVQ
-471 NYINI
+471 NYINL
-476 LALPSVRQDAVPQ
+476 LALPSRLTSNLL

-496 TQLAACLH
+496 TQLAACLL
-504 SLNDAIKG
+504 SLHDAIKEMSKHYNQKASLEQELPTVTQKLCTTTECLLG
-512 ESTIATFFSNN
+512 SLGSLTSSTGKIATFFSNN
-523 LDFFTSPG
+523 LDFFTSSG
-531 YSPRGSTVALNPLQ
+531 YSPRGSTLTLNPLQ
-545 AESMLAN
+545 AENMLAN
-552 KKKAAAYIHAIK
+552 KKKAVAYIQAIK
-564 KPRPQSVPYREA
+564 KPRPQSVPYKEA
-576 LSNRRI
+576 LSNRRV
-582 LNSSTESREGLTQQR
+582 LTSSTESREGLTQ
-597 SHLAKIYNQALW
+597 
-609 TVQPRMSQCV
+609 
-619 SRVYNNRDKP
+619 
-629 SFHKL
+629 
-634 TVRSSP
+634 
-640 LPVGLLQVQ
+640 QVQ

-689 LAAALGGSPNLQ
+689 LEAALGGSLSSQ
-701 ASAAST
+701 AATANIP
-707 LAQSHE
+707 AQSYE
-713 EADREQKA
+713 EAETEQKA
-721 AGKETTLCTSLVGD
+721 AGKETTLCTSLVGMLCTTPTVEHVGD

-741 LIKTHYMARVG
+741 LIKTHYMSRVG

-772 RALAKRLAIAEKSRE
+772 RALAKRLTIAEKSRE
-787 ALSEEVKVANQNITR
+787 TLSDELKVANQNITR

-835 KEEIDTLKLGSK
+835 REEIDTLKLGSK
-847 SAAAVVVSK
+847 GN
-856 ELVLSETCA
+856 A
-865 KYDKSSD
+865 KK
-872 NLTQDYQNK
+872 NK
-881 GAEPDP
+881 G
-887 EAGLRV
+887 R
-893 RDVGLDFYGQMR
+893 
-905 LQHIESGFSVASV
+905 
-918 DVPQSRAAST
+918 
-928 SKDRLI
+928 
-934 D
+934 

>member
-1 MPYFS
+1 
-6 ESSEQEMGEDS
+6 
-17 SRCSD
+17 
-22 LTNPLVYF
+22 
-30 CRFRMGT
+30 
-37 VFSRGCASD
+37 
-46 GCIIRCPNDTLRSST
+46 
-61 ISDGITFPS
+61 
-70 TMANVTDLQTKY
+70 MANVTDLQTKY

-101 AVVDEQANS
+101 AVVDEQAS
-110 LSLKEQL
+110 SASLKEQL

-149 EELAVSEAK
+149 EELAASEVRS
-158 GKKGKSKGDS
+158 KKGKGKGDS
-168 PPQHGLETQNVFDED
+168 PSQQNLQTQSVFDED

-195 IQFYEADEKHRRQEA
+195 IQFYEADEQHRKKEA
-210 ELKTRLQELEKDS
+210 ELRARLEKLEGDA
-223 EQHQAVVDGLTTKY
+223 EEHQAVVDGLTTKY
-237 MESIERLQG
+237 VETIERLQS

-253 KAQTLEREAKECR
+253 KTQTLEREAKECR
-266 MRTEECQQQ
+266 VRTEECQQQ

-280 TELNRQVKQSSSVIQ
+280 SELSRQVKQSSSVIQ

-301 DTKFSDYNSLNVPP
+301 DTKFSDYNSLNVPS

-323 ARDVAGQALGF
+323 ARDVTSQALSF

-343 NFHSYTE
+343 NFHTYTE

-358 DSSIETISPLN
+358 DSSIEPISPLN

-392 LHQSITED
+392 LYQSITED

-405 ETVVKLK
+405 ETVVTLRN
-412 TFADHFSSY
+412 FAENFSSY
-421 THFLQKILP
+421 AHFLQKILP
-430 YQLKSLEEECEAPL
+430 YQLKSLEEECKAPL
-444 CTAALTAKNQELQSD
+444 CTAALTAKNRELQND
-459 MKRVTSVFEKLQ
+459 MKKVTTAFEKMQ
-471 NYINI
+471 NYVRL
-476 LALPSVRQDAVPQ
+476 LALPSVRQDAVPH

-496 TQLAACLH
+496 TQLAANLH
-504 SLNDAIKG
+504 GLHDAIKEMSKHYNQKAG
-512 ESTIATFFSNN
+512 IEQELPTVTQKLCTTTECLLGSLGSLTSVTGKIATFFSNN

-531 YSPRGSTVALNPLQ
+531 YCPRGGAVSLNPLQ

-552 KKKAAAYIHAIK
+552 KKKAAAYIQAIK
-564 KPRPQSVPYREA
+564 TARPQSVPYREA

-582 LNSSTESREGLTQQR
+582 LTSSTESREGLTQQ
-597 SHLAKIYNQALW
+597 
-609 TVQPRMSQCV
+609 
-619 SRVYNNRDKP
+619 
-629 SFHKL
+629 
-634 TVRSSP
+634 
-640 LPVGLLQVQ
+640 VQ
-649 QSQEKIARL
+649 QSLEKIGRL

-689 LAAALGGSPNLQ
+689 LAAALGGSLSSQ
-701 ASAAST
+701 AAADGRLT
-707 LAQSHE
+707 QSQE
-713 EADREQKA
+713 EAETPQRA
-721 AGKETTLCTSLVGD
+721 TGKEATLCTSLVGMLCTTPTNEHVGD

-772 RALAKRLAIAEKSRE
+772 RALAKRLTIAEKARE
-787 ALSEEVKVANQNITR
+787 TLSEEVKRANENITR

-835 KEEIDTLKLGSK
+835 REEIDTLKLGGKANAKKNK
-847 SAAAVVVSK
+847 S
-856 ELVLSETCA
+856 
-865 KYDKSSD
+865 
-872 NLTQDYQNK
+872 
-881 GAEPDP
+881 
-887 EAGLRV
+887 R
-893 RDVGLDFYGQMR
+893 
-905 LQHIESGFSVASV
+905 
-918 DVPQSRAAST
+918 
-928 SKDRLI
+928 
-934 D
+934 

>member
-1 MPYFS
+1 M
-6 ESSEQEMGEDS
+6 
-17 SRCSD
+17 
-22 LTNPLVYF
+22 
-30 CRFRMGT
+30 
-37 VFSRGCASD
+37 A
-46 GCIIRCPNDTLRSST
+46 
-61 ISDGITFPS
+61 

-101 AVVDEQANS
+101 AVVDEQAS
-110 LSLKEQL
+110 TISLKEQL

-149 EELAVSEAK
+149 EELA
-158 GKKGKSKGDS
+158 SKVDS
-168 PPQHGLETQNVFDED
+168 PSQHGLETQSVFDED

-195 IQFYEADEKHRRQEA
+195 IQFYEADEQHRRQEA
-210 ELKTRLQELEKDS
+210 ELRGRLQELEKDS
-223 EQHQAVVDGLTTKY
+223 EQHQTVLDGLTAKY
-237 MESIERLQG
+237 IDTIERLQS

-280 TELNRQVKQSSSVIQ
+280 SELNRQVKQSSSVIQ

-323 ARDVAGQALGF
+323 ARDVAGQALSF

-350 QRVHIYPL
+350 QRVHIYPR
-358 DSSIETISPLN
+358 DSSIEPISPLN

-412 TFADHFSSY
+412 SFADNFSSY

-444 CTAALTAKNQELQSD
+444 CTAALTAKNQELQGD

-471 NYINI
+471 SYINI
-476 LALPSVRQDAVPQ
+476 LALPSVRQDAMPP

-504 SLNDAIKG
+504 SLHDAIKEMSKHYNQKAG
-512 ESTIATFFSNN
+512 LEQELPTITQKLCTTSECLLGSLGSLTSSTGKIATFFSNN

-531 YSPRGSTVALNPLQ
+531 YSPRGGTVTLNPLQ

-552 KKKAAAYIHAIK
+552 KKKAAAYMHAIK

-582 LNSSTESREGLTQQR
+582 LTSSTESREGLTQ
-597 SHLAKIYNQALW
+597 
-609 TVQPRMSQCV
+609 
-619 SRVYNNRDKP
+619 
-629 SFHKL
+629 
-634 TVRSSP
+634 
-640 LPVGLLQVQ
+640 QVQ

-689 LAAALGGSPNLQ
+689 LAAALGGSPNSQ
-701 ASAAST
+701 AAAAST

-713 EADREQKA
+713 EAEKELQKA
-721 AGKETTLCTSLVGD
+721 VGKETTLCTSLVGMLCTTPTVEHVGD
-735 EESREQ
+735 EDSREQ

-787 ALSEEVKVANQNITR
+787 TLSEEVKRANQNITR

-835 KEEIDTLKLGSK
+835 REEIDTLKLGSK
-847 SAAAVVVSK
+847 GN
-856 ELVLSETCA
+856 A
-865 KYDKSSD
+865 KK
-872 NLTQDYQNK
+872 NK
-881 GAEPDP
+881 G
-887 EAGLRV
+887 R
-893 RDVGLDFYGQMR
+893 
-905 LQHIESGFSVASV
+905 
-918 DVPQSRAAST
+918 
-928 SKDRLI
+928 
-934 D
+934 

>member
-1 MPYFS
+1 
-6 ESSEQEMGEDS
+6 
-17 SRCSD
+17 
-22 LTNPLVYF
+22 
-30 CRFRMGT
+30 
-37 VFSRGCASD
+37 
-46 GCIIRCPNDTLRSST
+46 
-61 ISDGITFPS
+61 
-70 TMANVTDLQTKY
+70 MANVTDLQTKY

-110 LSLKEQL
+110 ASLKEQL

-149 EELAVSEAK
+149 EELAASEAK

-168 PPQHGLETQNVFDED
+168 PSQHGLQTQSVFDED

-195 IQFYEADEKHRRQEA
+195 IQFYEADEQHKKTQA
-210 ELKTRLQELEKDS
+210 ELRERLEKLEKDA

-237 MESIERLQG
+237 AETIERLQS

-266 MRTEECQQQ
+266 MRTEDCQQQ

-280 TELNRQVKQSSSVIQ
+280 SELNRQVKQSSSVIQ

-301 DTKFSDYNSLNVPP
+301 DTKFSDYNSLNVPS

-323 ARDVAGQALGF
+323 ARDVAGQAMSF

-392 LHQSITED
+392 LYQSITED

-405 ETVVKLK
+405 ETVIKLK
-412 TFADHFSSY
+412 NFAVNFSSY

-444 CTAALTAKNQELQSD
+444 CTAALSAKNQELQSD
-459 MKRVTSVFEKLQ
+459 IKRVTSVFEKLQ
-471 NYINI
+471 NYINL
-476 LALPSVRQDAVPQ
+476 LALPSVRQDAMPQ
-489 SSTSAVF
+489 SNTSAVF

-504 SLNDAIKG
+504 SLHDAIKEMSKHYNQKAVIERELPTVTQKLCTTTECLLG
-512 ESTIATFFSNN
+512 SLGSLTSCTGKIATFFSNN
-523 LDFFTSPG
+523 LDFFTSSG
-531 YSPRGSTVALNPLQ
+531 YSPRGSTAALNPVQ

-552 KKKAAAYIHAIK
+552 KKKATAYIQAVK
-564 KPRPQSVPYREA
+564 KAKPQSVPYREA

-582 LNSSTESREGLTQQR
+582 LTSSTESREGLTQ
-597 SHLAKIYNQALW
+597 
-609 TVQPRMSQCV
+609 
-619 SRVYNNRDKP
+619 
-629 SFHKL
+629 
-634 TVRSSP
+634 
-640 LPVGLLQVQ
+640 QVQ

-674 RLEKENQRIADLEAQ
+674 RLEKENQRIAELEAQ
-689 LAAALGGSPNLQ
+689 LAAALGGSPNSQ
-701 ASAAST
+701 TAAAGALT
-707 LAQSHE
+707 RGHE
-713 EADREQKA
+713 EAAAELKA
-721 AGKETTLCTSLVGD
+721 AGKEPTLCTSLVGMLCTTPTDEHVGD

-741 LIKTHYMARVG
+741 LIKSHYMARVG

-787 ALSEEVKVANQNITR
+787 TFSEEVKLANQNITR
-802 LQDELTT
+802 LQDELAT

-835 KEEIDTLKLGSK
+835 REEIDTLKMGSK
-847 SAAAVVVSK
+847 GN
-856 ELVLSETCA
+856 A
-865 KYDKSSD
+865 KK
-872 NLTQDYQNK
+872 NK
-881 GAEPDP
+881 G
-887 EAGLRV
+887 R
-893 RDVGLDFYGQMR
+893 
-905 LQHIESGFSVASV
+905 
-918 DVPQSRAAST
+918 
-928 SKDRLI
+928 
-934 D
+934 